1 MCRCRPQGESREKK
15 ISVKRGNSVDPLAA
29 PGHNLLAD
37 PRREPGGTVGEGSCQ
52 GRGFGRYLEAVVIG
66 PGVILRRDGDDLLP
80 VITLRGDG
88 TEIRQQPRK

>member
-1 MCRCRPQGESREKK
+1 MSRYYIVHLDHRHVPAVAGPFLTESSARE
-15 ISVKRGNSVDPLAA
+15 
-29 PGHNLLAD
+29 
-37 PRREPGGTVGEGSCQ
+37 
-52 GRGFGRYLEAVVIG
+52 YLEAVVIG